1 MPVFWCA
8 VALGALLCPDAVAQ
22 SSQQRGFAQP
32 SVANDAALANGHY
45 YALVIGIDRYAPP
58 MPTLATAVNDAIAMR
73 SVLRDRFGFDVT
85 LLTDRDAT
93 RSSILNSLNRF
104 RNTLEDNDN
113 LLIYYA
119 GHGYSDQEADRAYWL
134 PVDAESVES
143 ANRISA
149 DALTAAV
156 RTLRSRHVLII
167 SDSCYSG
174 SLTRDPDLP
183 SPSGG
188 QTTFLSRMAR
198 SRSRT
203 LMASGGDEPVS
214 DSGTGGHSVFAYAVL
229 SALEQT
235 DQPIFTAS
243 DLFYGS
249 VRQQVAGRSR
259 QLPKYD
265 IIRNSNHDNG
275 DFVFMLKA
283 VAAAPVEVQPAPAPE
298 TLRAATPVDTP
309 ETSRTAAPVDTPAT
323 TPAAPAADTVSQPQ
337 SAMDSLLAAA
347 NATEAVPQ
355 HARAITGKLTDQ
367 TGATISGARVVGISG
382 GRYYQTV
389 SDDTGHFRLNVDRA
403 DEVLKV
409 VIYAPGFRFFAFYP
423 VTKNTSRLDATLSI
437 GSPSDTIEVRPK
449 SAAH

>member
-1 MPVFWCA
+1 MTIFWCA
-8 VALGALLCPDAVAQ
+8 AALGGLLCRDAVAQ
-22 SSQQRGFAQP
+22 SSQQRGFAQH
-32 SVANDAALANGHY
+32 SAADDAALANGNY

-58 MPTLATAVNDAIAMR
+58 MPTLSTAVNDAISMS
-73 SVLRDRFGFDVT
+73 SVLKDRFGFQVT

-93 RSSILNSLNRF
+93 RSSILNTLNRY
-104 RNTLEDNDN
+104 RNTLDENDN

-119 GHGYSDQEADRAYWL
+119 GHGYSDPDADRAYWL

-149 DALTAAV
+149 DDLTAAV

-188 QTTFLSRMAR
+188 QTTFLSRMVR

-214 DSGTGGHSVFAYAVL
+214 DTGTGGHSVFAYAVL

-235 DQPIFTAS
+235 DEPVFTAG
-243 DLFYGS
+243 DLFYSS

-259 QLPKYD
+259 QIPKYD

-275 DFVFMLKA
+275 DFVFVLKAA
-283 VAAAPVEVQPAPAPE
+283 VAAAPVEIQPPSA
-298 TLRAATPVDTP
+298 P
-309 ETSRTAAPVDTPAT
+309 ETSRASTPAEAPATMAAAP
-323 TPAAPAADTVSQPQ
+323 TVETASRPPD
-337 SAMDSLLAAA
+337 ALDSLLAEA
-347 NATEAVPQ
+347 NATETVPQ
-355 HARAITGKLTDQ
+355 HARAITGKLTDM
-367 TGATISGARVVGISG
+367 TGATIPGARVVGISG

-389 SDDTGHFRLNVDRA
+389 SDDTGHFRLNVDRS
-403 DEVLKV
+403 DDVLKV
-409 VIYAPGFRFFAFYP
+409 VIYAPGFKLLAYEP
-423 VTKNTSRLDATLSI
+423 VGKGISRLDSKMDI
-437 GSPSDTIEVRPK
+437 GSSSVMITIRPK
-449 SAAH
+449 SQGFLGGGYPGGATH